1 MPDGAVVNDLVG
13 LQFSDPILGSGEP
26 LTTTSITLNCLSVP
40 DYEDPLWMV
49 TNIDGIQNP
58 VSNQTVQS
66 SNGSEIA
73 QLYVISVSQYTTVLV
88 IDTLSSP
95 FPDVL
100 NGVYSCQS
108 PDDSFG
114 TSLMLTNSKF
124 TATMWCK

>member
-1 MPDGAVVNDLVG
+1 VPDGAVVNDIVG
-13 LQFSDPILGSGEP
+13 LQFSDPLQGSGEP

-40 DYEDPLWMV
+40 GYEDPLWMV

-73 QLYVISVSQYTTVLV
+73 QLYVIPVSQYTTVLV
-88 IDTLSSP
+88 IDTLSSS

-108 PDDSFG
+108 PDDRFG
-114 TSLMLTNSKF
+114 TSLVLTNSKF
-124 TATMWCK
+124 YINHVV